1 MTTITDETTW
11 EALCEATNSLG
22 ADGVRKNGELVIDG
36 DWLTESGIT
45 DVEQL

>member
-1 MTTITDETTW
+1 M
-11 EALCEATNSLG
+11 CEATNSLG